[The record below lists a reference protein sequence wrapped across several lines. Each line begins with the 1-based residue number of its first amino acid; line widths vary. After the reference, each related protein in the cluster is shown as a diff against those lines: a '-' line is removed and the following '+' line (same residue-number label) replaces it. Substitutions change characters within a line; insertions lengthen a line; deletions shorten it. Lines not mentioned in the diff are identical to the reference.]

1 MNLEE
6 WVCAVKIAES
16 KKSKYIIRKTIKE
29 ECLFSKEK
37 KYGAYQINGSKVW
50 QVLIANDPDCM
61 AVTKKKNIHD
71 YIGLESK
78 IEEIKYHSFWSD
90 NKRAYAKKRR

>member
-1 MNLEE
+1 MEE
-6 WVCAVKIAES
+6 WVCAVKIAGS
-16 KKSKYIIRKTIKE
+16 KKSKYKIRKTIKE

-50 QVLIANDPDCM
+50 QVLIANDPDCT
-61 AVTKKKNIHD
+61 AIIKEKNINGH
-71 YIGLESK
+71 IGLESI
-78 IEEIKYHSFWSD
+78 IEEIKYRSFWSD